1 MWSAAG
7 DDEERGNHHKT
18 ATVRDRW
25 TRVEYVFPRKHSEF
39 TWAEGGSKIAEH
51 ISQGGAHPI
60 SKVCCYILLYICVLI
75 LPYVLVCTKIAEH
88 ISRYGIDTK
97 MDEHIAQHTTSRVR
111 LTGSMRTLDI
121 QSYRTCV

>member
-7 DDEERGNHHKT
+7 DEEERGNHHKT

-60 SKVCCYILLYICVLI
+60 SKVCCYLLLYVCVLMCCYIQLYICVLI
-75 LPYVLVCTKIAEH
+75 YIAGGRAPDFEGVLLHTCIYH
-88 ISRYGIDTK
+88 ISYY
-97 MDEHIAQHTTSRVR
+97 HI
-111 LTGSMRTLDI
+111 
-121 QSYRTCV
+121 Y